1 MPWWLT
7 YLVLRPLR
15 NPQDPIH
22 GAFRLDPAATLIFD
36 SRQFQRLRRLKQ
48 ARVQT
53 AARWHASALQ
63 RQRFAEGAA
72 PACLHCHHSC
82 HELFAHSDFT
92 CSFGPGLH
100 GVPGQLTDSFPLFS
114 VLICFAA
121 GPGIHGVPGCQPQ
134 FSCQQWRSF
143 TMFYCPVIAA
153 RPGLHGVPRQLSNLF
168 PQFVPL
174 LPILLCL
181 QLGLAYMVFPG
192 ASHNRFEHSLGVA
205 HLGYK
210 FASHLWQTQRWV
222 TICGCPL
229 DDVTSLQILWGGRW
243 VASGLQVRFAPV
255 ADATVGFYHL
265 FPSHPSCLSACL
277 VALPCCPA
285 ALLAV
290 QLPGC
295 LSLQACNQLASTVLP
310 GMQCAPSWH
319 LHTDCMYTCNLWC
332 HLTSCYACVGCH
344 RGELD
349 IERRDLRL
357 VGLYAAVLLVL
368 HSAFLLPAAV
378 RSTPCS
384 RAPAIRSYR
393 SQHSLPRG

>member
-1 MPWWLT
+1 MQPACIDQL
-7 YLVLRPLR
+7 LRLPLFC
-15 NPQDPIH
+15 PTQDPIH

-222 TICGCPL
+222 FIICFL
-229 DDVTSLQILWGGRW
+229 HIL
-243 VASGLQVRFAPV
+243 A
-255 ADATVGFYHL
+255 
-265 FPSHPSCLSACL
+265 ACL
-277 VALPCCPA
+277 PAWLPCPAVLLRCWLSSCPA
-285 ALLAV
+285 A
-290 QLPGC
+290 
-295 LSLQACNQLASTVLP
+295 
-310 GMQCAPSWH
+310 
-319 LHTDCMYTCNLWC
+319 
-332 HLTSCYACVGCH
+332 
-344 RGELD
+344 
-349 IERRDLRL
+349 
-357 VGLYAAVLLVL
+357 
-368 HSAFLLPAAV
+368 
-378 RSTPCS
+378 
-384 RAPAIRSYR
+384 
-393 SQHSLPRG
+393 